1 MVYKKLS
8 NLKRAKA
15 SGPDNLPSWVLKE
28 FAMELSAPVADIFNA
43 SIQERAVP
51 ASWKEA
57 DVIPI
62 QKTDKVK
69 EIEND
74 LRPISLT
81 LILSKTMEHFVSDWI
96 MSQIRHLVDRQQFGS
111 LAGLSTTHALLSF
124 FHHLYKTTDELDQC
138 VRVLLLDFSKAFDK
152 IDHHILIRKMEEMAI
167 DPVLI
172 EWVKQ
177 FLTGRKQR
185 VKIGKYTSNFEP
197 VNGGVPQG
205 TVLGP
210 ILFMI
215 MINDLLVNWNDRWKY
230 VEDSSVSETLSRNQS
245 LNFQTILDGI
255 MLWCARNNMSL
266 NPRKCKEIL
275 VCFWKN
281 NPNFP
286 SLTVDDQPIE
296 VVKSAKLLGV
306 IVNEDL
312 KWNDHVDYIV
322 KKSAKRLY
330 MLRLLKRARC
340 DTKTLISVY
349 FSCIRPILEYSAQVW
364 HYSIPEY
371 LSKELE
377 RIQSRALKIICPS
390 SLYNESLL
398 DLNIPTLFS
407 GREQLCS
414 NINKH

>member
-1 MVYKKLS
+1 
-8 NLKRAKA
+8 
-15 SGPDNLPSWVLKE
+15 
-28 FAMELSAPVADIFNA
+28 MELSAPVADIFNA

-51 ASWKEA
+51 VSWKEA

-81 LILSKTMEHFVSDWI
+81 SILSKTMEHFVTDWI

-138 VRVLLLDFSKAFDK
+138 ERVWLLDFSKVFDK

-185 VKIGKYTSNFEP
+185 VKIGKYISNFEP

-215 MINDLLVNWNDRWKY
+215 MINDLLVDWNDRWKY
-230 VEDSSVSETLSRNQS
+230 VDDSSVSETLSRNQS
-245 LNFQTILDGI
+245 SNFQTILDGI

-275 VCFWKN
+275 AF
-281 NPNFP
+281 
-286 SLTVDDQPIE
+286 
-296 VVKSAKLLGV
+296 G
-306 IVNEDL
+306 
-312 KWNDHVDYIV
+312 
-322 KKSAKRLY
+322 
-330 MLRLLKRARC
+330 
-340 DTKTLISVY
+340 KTIQIS
-349 FSCIRPILEYSAQVW
+349 P
-364 HYSIPEY
+364 H
-371 LSKELE
+371 
-377 RIQSRALKIICPS
+377 
-390 SLYNESLL
+390 
-398 DLNIPTLFS
+398 
-407 GREQLCS
+407 
-414 NINKH
+414 

>member
-1 MVYKKLS
+1 MRWWIFLNMNKNNNNKKKNKKKLPVSSVVVSGKEIHSTELATKINESFLCITNPLPPLSNHTESVTDLVIVKEIISKYHISSEDVYKKLS

-62 QKTDKVK
+62 QKTDQVK

-81 LILSKTMEHFVSDWI
+81 SILSKTMEDFVADWI

-185 VKIGKYTSNFEP
+185 VKIGKYTSSFEP

-215 MINDLLVNWNDRWKY
+215 MINDLLVDWNDRWEY
-230 VEDSSVSETLSRNQS
+230 VDDSSVSGTLSRNQS
-245 LNFQTILDGI
+245 SNFQTILDGI
-255 MLWCARNNMSL
+255 MWLQFLVHQIKFKTL
-266 NPRKCKEIL
+266 NSKHKCSITT
-275 VCFWKN
+275 N
-281 NPNFP
+281 
-286 SLTVDDQPIE
+286 ST
-296 VVKSAKLLGV
+296 AKLSPGA
-306 IVNEDL
+306 VN
-312 KWNDHVDYIV
+312 
-322 KKSAKRLY
+322 
-330 MLRLLKRARC
+330 
-340 DTKTLISVY
+340 
-349 FSCIRPILEYSAQVW
+349 
-364 HYSIPEY
+364 
-371 LSKELE
+371 
-377 RIQSRALKIICPS
+377 RALM
-390 SLYNESLL
+390 
-398 DLNIPTLFS
+398 F
-407 GREQLCS
+407 
-414 NINKH
+414 